1 MFVHLEKYFLITGC
15 ELLQYSNFNIP
26 EFHLISMILQANMP
40 VSDSS
45 KLREAIKFTFVKH
58 VEPLLR
64 PALKLYDFFTV
75 LPVLDDGAI

>member
-45 KLREAIKFTFVKH
+45 KLGIAIKLTFM
-58 VEPLLR
+58 
-64 PALKLYDFFTV
+64 
-75 LPVLDDGAI
+75 